1 MMGPCRLLAAN
12 SPMEQKPNERTRET
26 LEQSPPQHHDGAGDL
41 LQNAKAEA
49 VAFGTLVIVYACM
62 MGAAPLIAR
71 YPDQARQL
79 FCLSPRYVCDWRL
92 WAVISAAAVLLVVIT
107 IAIKRRKDC
116 RVGRASTGPIEPN
129 RTNR

>member
-1 MMGPCRLLAAN
+1 MRGPCRLLAAN
-12 SPMEQKPNERTRET
+12 SPMEQNPHERTRET
-26 LEQSPPQHHDGAGDL
+26 LEHSRPQHHASDL
-41 LQNAKAEA
+41 LQNSKAEA
-49 VAFGTLVIVYACM
+49 IAFGILIIVYACM